1 MSLSQSD
8 VFMADLANY
17 LSDGR
22 TPKPNEN
29 NVVITKEYS
38 KLVTDW
44 AQMLLVNEEKV
55 LSGSLNLGEDSSEEM
70 IIPLSMGTIDRN
82 LGTITIL
89 VPVEV
94 AEQDLS
100 PEVKEAKKAEK
111 AFNESG
117 ESAPKVTEKVKKNN

>member
-82 LGTITIL
+82 LG
-89 VPVEV
+89 
-94 AEQDLS
+94 ACR
-100 PEVKEAKKAEK
+100 
-111 AFNESG
+111 SG
-117 ESAPKVTEKVKKNN
+117 RTRFISRSKRS